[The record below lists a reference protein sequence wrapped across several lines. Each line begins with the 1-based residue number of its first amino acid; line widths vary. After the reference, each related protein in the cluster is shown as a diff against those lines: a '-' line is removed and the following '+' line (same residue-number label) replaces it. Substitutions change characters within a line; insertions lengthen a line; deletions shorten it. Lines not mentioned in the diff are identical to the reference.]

1 MSFGQESL
9 SLKAHKPWITEAPW
23 ILEHCTRMENESLTF
38 LTSTDCLVLLK
49 SPTQASSSTGLCLPC
64 VFRMLSMPPLY
75 NVVSCLISLLS
86 QSPLLDPFQPSFY
99 VTLSEAL
106 NGDDSRPITR
116 LLKVLSWLHLKSNTV
131 CSPMYPSAVVQALIH
146 CSEVTHLLLSP
157 APDSLQGDRDLDL
170 FGVLFLTAS
179 LSNTWA
185 WNGSC
190 TNLSSH
196 LSSRLL
202 ILRTWDLISRR
213 VDIIST
219 AEVRMVLNL
228 YAWVLNRWHF
238 PWGNVQISFF
248 KMLKIKCVNISRH
261 CYESRWTLC
270 HSLFYSDNISYP
282 PSICQAIY

>member
-9 SLKAHKPWITEAPW
+9 SLKAHKPWTTEAPW
-23 ILEHCTRMENESLTF
+23 ILEHSTRMENESLTF

-116 LLKVLSWLHLKSNTV
+116 LLGVLSWLHLKSNIV
-131 CSPMYPSAVVQALIH
+131 CSPMYLSAAVQALIH
-146 CSEVTHLLLSP
+146 CSEVTHLLQSP
-157 APDSLQGDRDLDL
+157 APDSLQGDGDLDL

-261 CYESRWTLC
+261 CCECRWTLC

-282 PSICQAIY
+282 PSICQTIY